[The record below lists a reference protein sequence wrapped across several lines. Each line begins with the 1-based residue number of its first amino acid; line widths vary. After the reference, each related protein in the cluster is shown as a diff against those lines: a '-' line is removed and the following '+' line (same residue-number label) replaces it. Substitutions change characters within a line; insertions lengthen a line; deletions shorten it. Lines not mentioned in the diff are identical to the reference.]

1 MTDEQQGKVD
11 KKSDSS
17 SSWES
22 HPIEIDTQRMPI
34 IQKKNS
40 VDYSPKKNSQNSF
53 MFPGLEMQ

>member
-34 IQKKNS
+34 IQKQNS
-40 VDYSPKKNSQNSF
+40 VDYSPKKNSQNSSN
-53 MFPGLEMQ
+53 FPGLEMQ